1 MLSRYLNDEISARV
15 KVYAVN
21 AGDFMAFRFTIDLK
35 NNGNF
40 EKDFV
45 IKFTIWGDA
54 LGGAA
59 PRTLQKSVS
68 RIPPGST
75 KTLDVTLGRGEDCR
89 NVTVEEVVVRAPAQA
104 YHRQI
109 MLPSPSIW
117 ELAVES
123 SGRAAR

>member
-15 KVYAVN
+15 KVYAIN

-45 IKFTIWGDA
+45 IKFMIWGDA
-54 LGGAA
+54 LGGAT

-75 KTLDVTLGRGEDCR
+75 KTLDVTLGKGEDCR

-109 MLPSPSIW
+109 VLPSPSIW

-123 SGRAAR
+123 SRRASR